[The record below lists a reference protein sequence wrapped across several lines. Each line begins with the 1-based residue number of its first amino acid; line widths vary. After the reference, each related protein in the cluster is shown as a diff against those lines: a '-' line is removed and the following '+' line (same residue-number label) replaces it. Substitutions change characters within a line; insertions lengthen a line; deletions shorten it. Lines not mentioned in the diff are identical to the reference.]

1 MKLDELNELERTA
14 AMLANIDFPTSEE
27 KDQLDSILKKIAD
40 IRKQIYKQLS
50 LYPIYVVKTNT
61 GSYLTDDAILC
72 FRTDKHYFKSIEDA
86 QKAIKQFYDKHPTSD
101 DTKFEIIIE
110 TSD

>member
-27 KDQLDSILKKIAD
+27 KDQLDSIMQKIAD
-40 IRKQIYKQLS
+40 IRSKINLYIIYF
-50 LYPIYVVKTNT
+50 VKTNT
-61 GSYLTDDAILC
+61 GSYLTDNAILC
-72 FRTDKHYFKSIEDA
+72 FSTDKYYFKSIEDA
-86 QKAIKQFYDKHPTSD
+86 QKAIKQFYDKHPGSD
-101 DTKFEIIIE
+101 DTQFEIIYE

>member
-1 MKLDELNELERTA
+1 MKLDELNELERIA
-14 AMLANIDFPTSEE
+14 AMLANIDFPTPEE
-27 KDQLDSILKKIAD
+27 KDQLDSIMKKIAD
-40 IRKQIYKQLS
+40 IRSKIYEKLN

-72 FRTDKHYFKSIEDA
+72 FSTDKYYFKSIEDA
-86 QKAIKQFYDKHPTSD
+86 QEAIKQFYAKHPTSD